1 MLLTYIYSTL
11 LFQNVPYL
19 CHLAKL
25 IICFFKTSPMDDTK
39 TDRQGGTKILG
50 SEIREI
56 SATKVRRI
64 HTVVLCASV
73 PLSDR
78 GRQRRLEALPQALE
92 GDRGPVLQGRGPG
105 GGVHGGGGR
114 GHEDAVGPAPKDG
127 LFWGKQ
133 ERDPF
138 VDLRRRQSLT

>member
-1 MLLTYIYSTL
+1 M
-11 LFQNVPYL
+11 
-19 CHLAKL
+19 
-25 IICFFKTSPMDDTK
+25 DTK
-39 TDRQGGTKILG
+39 TDKQDGT
-50 SEIREI
+50 I
-56 SATKVRRI
+56 SLHRKEKLVQKSSPRM

-78 GRQRRLEALPQALE
+78 RRQRRLKALPLALE

-105 GGVHGGGGR
+105 GGGGTGRGGGR

-127 LFWGKQ
+127 LFGGKQ

>member
-1 MLLTYIYSTL
+1 
-11 LFQNVPYL
+11 
-19 CHLAKL
+19 
-25 IICFFKTSPMDDTK
+25 MDDTK

-92 GDRGPVLQGRGPG
+92 GELGPVLQGRGPG
-105 GGVHGGGGR
+105 GGGER

-127 LFWGKQ
+127 LFGGKQ